1 MTGKEDSVLK
11 TKLLWSLFLLLLA
24 ICPAVAWAQS
34 FNSSISGTVTDP
46 SGAVVPGVDI
56 TATSVGTKAVS
67 RTVTGQDGL
76 FNFPNLPTGTYEL
89 TASAKGFKEF
99 VQKGIELN
107 INTRA
112 RLDVKLELGAEN
124 QTVEV
129 LADVSQLNF
138 DDPTIKQG
146 VRPEVIAELP
156 LLVGGAIRS
165 SASFVTLMPGVN
177 PGSNQ
182 NPYSTRINGG
192 LTSGDEAVLDGVS
205 MTQGVNGNTGMIS
218 AYADYPWSPE
228 AISEVSVL
236 TSSYDPQYG
245 ATTSGVIMAEI
256 KNGTSSF
263 HGSVYEFLRNTALN
277 ARQFGIPDRPKD
289 IENDFGGNIGGP
301 IKIPWLFDTARKKSF
316 FFVNLEGFKI
326 RGGATTPTLSIPSM
340 KEREGDFSDW
350 VDENGDLIPVYDPAT
365 TRANPN
371 YNPGLPSGPANLQFL
386 RDQFMGCDGNTPN
399 VICASDPRLQNSLAK
414 AWFKYLPTPT
424 FSKALN
430 NYVVPEPIPDT
441 VFADSSLV
449 NVRGDMYWR
458 DVDHFYVSVNYRGS
472 TAANVTE
479 LPPQLSTEGP
489 YVVNYSFV
497 DRFNWTHTFSP
508 KLLNHFAIGYLDTK
522 VIVTSADKPYVDD
535 LPKIPGAVSYDYPPT
550 IGFDD
555 FNAFGNNGG
564 ETGTRPVWI
573 ANDLVTWVKGK
584 HIFKF
589 GGEIRKHGTNGTSE
603 SGQSGNLYFSRL
615 GTGLNEF
622 TSGNALASFL
632 LGQVAYGDYNI
643 QTLQSTYVRFSGY
656 NLHAGDSWKVTP
668 KLTLNFGIRWDL
680 FTPTYEK
687 YDNFSF
693 LDPNGLNPAAGNL
706 PGRLAFA
713 GDQAGDASYGARYP
727 EQLFKTGFAPRIGV
741 AYSVGKDTVVRAGYG
756 IFYSAPIYPGWG
768 GGMSQQGFNA
778 NLGFPSSNY
787 GYTPAFLLA
796 NGFPAI
802 SDSQRPPFIDST
814 FANGTSMGIYRP
826 LDANRL
832 PYAQQWNLTLEH
844 QLTPNI
850 AITAAYVANKGT
862 RLPSRNAAL
871 NALNPS
877 YLSMGASLGDTFES
891 GQTELHGVHIPY
903 DGWVEQMTGCT
914 PTVAQALLPYPQYC
928 DSLQGNNENAG
939 NSTYHSFQ
947 LKVEKRMSQGFYFLG
962 SYTISKLLT
971 DSEGIQIDAATWNG
985 GLGVMSPFERQRNKR
1000 LAVNDVPQVFSLA
1013 LVYEL
1018 PVGRGQRFLNQGGVA
1033 NAVLGGWQ
1041 LSTIV
1046 RATGGVPQYFRS
1058 YSCNVPGEFR
1068 ASCVP
1073 AILEGADPY
1082 AQDKSNFDPNKPLY
1096 NRDAFEPADSF
1107 NFYLG
1112 KGPSATDLRGFNY
1125 YNNDLSLV
1133 KNTRITERVTVQF
1146 RAEFFNVW
1154 NWHMFTSPGGESGL
1168 GSQFQVTNVD
1178 VSSPAF
1184 GMWDGT
1190 VSTPRNIQFGL
1201 KVLF

>member
-1 MTGKEDSVLK
+1 MLK
-11 TKLLWSLFLLLLA
+11 TRVLWSLLLLLLA
-24 ICPAVAWAQS
+24 ICPAGAWAQS
-34 FNSSISGTVTDP
+34 FNSSLSGTVTDA
-46 SGAVVPGVDI
+46 SGAVIPGVDI
-56 TATSVGTKAVS
+56 TITSVQTKAVA

-76 FNFPNLPTGTYEL
+76 FSFPDLATGTYEL
-89 TASAKGFKEF
+89 RASAKGFKEF
-99 VQKGIELN
+99 VQRGIELT

-112 RLDVKLELGAEN
+112 RLDIKMEVGAE
-124 QTVEV
+124 TVSVEV
-129 LADVSQLNF
+129 VADVSQLNF

-146 VRPEVIAELP
+146 IRPEAIADLP

-205 MTQGVNGNTGMIS
+205 LTQGVNGNTGMIS
-218 AYADYPWSPE
+218 AFADYPWSPE

-236 TSSYDPQYG
+236 TSSYEPQYG

-289 IENDFGGNIGGP
+289 IENDYGGNIGGP

-371 YNPGLPSGPANLQFL
+371 YSPDLPSGPNNLQFL
-386 RDQFMGCDGNTPN
+386 RDQFMGCDGKTPN

-424 FSKALN
+424 FSRALN

-472 TAANVTE
+472 TAATVTE
-479 LPPQLSTEGP
+479 LPPQLATEEP
-489 YVVNYSFV
+489 YYTNYSFV
-497 DRFNWTHTFSP
+497 NRFNWSHTFSP
-508 KLLNHFAIGYLDTK
+508 KLLNHFAVGYLDTY
-522 VIVTSADKPYVDD
+522 VITNSADKPYVDD
-535 LPKIPGAVSYDYPPT
+535 LPKIPGAASYDYPPI

-555 FNAFGNNGG
+555 FNSFGQNVGTPH
-564 ETGTRPVWI
+564 ETRPVWI

-584 HIFKF
+584 HTLKF
-589 GGEIRKHGTNGTSE
+589 GGEIRKHGTNGERITN
-603 SGQSGNLYFSRL
+603 QSGTLYFSRL

-632 LGQVAYGDYNI
+632 LGQVSDGNYDI
-643 QTLQSTYVRFSGY
+643 QTLTSTYVRFSGY
-656 NLHAGDSWKVTP
+656 NIHAGDSWKVTP
-668 KLTLNFGIRWDL
+668 KLTLNFGIRWDM
-680 FTPTYEK
+680 FKPTVEK
-687 YDNFSF
+687 YDNLSF
-693 LDPNGLNPAAGNL
+693 LDPNGPNPGAGDR
-706 PGRLAFA
+706 PGRLVFA
-713 GDQAGDASYGARYP
+713 GDKWGAASYGARYP
-727 EQLFKTGFAPRIGV
+727 EQLFKTGFAPRVGI
-741 AYSVGKDTVVRAGYG
+741 AYSVGPNTVVRAGYG
-756 IFYSAPIYPGWG
+756 IFYSAPIYPGWS

-778 NLGFPSSNY
+778 NISFPSSDY
-787 GYTPAFLLA
+787 GYTPAFLLS

-802 SDSQRPPFIDST
+802 SDSQRPPFTDAA
-814 FANGTSMGIYRP
+814 FANGTSVGIYRP
-826 LDANRL
+826 LNANRL
-832 PYAQQWNLTLEH
+832 PYAQQWNLTIEH
-844 QLTPNI
+844 QLTPNM

-877 YLSMGASLGDTFES
+877 LLSMGAKLGDTFEP
-891 GQTELHGVHIPY
+891 GQTELDGVPIPY
-903 DGWVEQMTGCT
+903 PGWVEQMTGCN

-928 DSLQGNNENAG
+928 DALQGNNENAG

-947 LKVEKRMSQGFYFLG
+947 LKVEKRMSQGLYFLG

-971 DSEGIQIDAATWNG
+971 DSEGVQIDAATWNG

-1000 LAVNDVPQVFSLA
+1000 LAINDVPQVFSLA
-1013 LVYEL
+1013 LVYDL
-1018 PVGRGQRFLNQGGVA
+1018 PVGRGQKFMNQGGVV

-1041 LSTIV
+1041 LSTIF

-1068 ASCVP
+1068 AYCVP
-1073 AILEGADPY
+1073 ALLEGADPY

-1112 KGPSATDLRGFNY
+1112 KGPAATDLRGFNY
-1125 YNNDLSLV
+1125 YNNDISLV
-1133 KNTRITERVTVQF
+1133 KNTRLTERVTLQF

-1154 NWHMFTSPGGESGL
+1154 NWHMFTSPGGESGM
-1168 GSQFQVTNVD
+1168 GSAFQVTNVD
-1178 VSSPAF
+1178 VSSPSF

>member
-1 MTGKEDSVLK
+1 MLK
-11 TKLLWSLFLLLLA
+11 GRLLWCLMFMLLA
-24 ICPAVAWAQS
+24 MWPVGAWAQS

-56 TATSVGTKAVS
+56 TITSLETKATS
-67 RTVTGQDGL
+67 RTVTGPDGL
-76 FNFPNLPTGTYEL
+76 FSFPDLPTGAYEL
-89 TASAKGFKEF
+89 KASLKGFKEY
-99 VQKGIELN
+99 VQRGIELT

-112 RLDVKLELGAEN
+112 RLDIRLELGTEA

-129 LADVSQLNF
+129 VADVSQLNF

-146 VRPEVIAELP
+146 VRPEVIEDLP

-165 SASFVTLMPGVN
+165 SASFVVLMPGVN

-205 MTQGVNGNTGMIS
+205 MTQGINGNTGMIS

-256 KNGTSSF
+256 KNGTSQY

-277 ARQFGIPDRPKD
+277 ARQYGIPDRPKD

-316 FFVNLEGFKI
+316 FFVNMEGFTL

-340 KEREGDFSDW
+340 KERQGDFSDW
-350 VDENGDLIPVYDPAT
+350 TDENGSLIPVYDPAT
-365 TRANPN
+365 TRPNPN
-371 YNPGLPSGPANLQFL
+371 YNPALPPGANNLQFL

-399 VICASDPRLQNSLAK
+399 VICASDPRLQNSLAQG
-414 AWFKYLPTPT
+414 WFKYLPTPT
-424 FSKALN
+424 FSGAQY

-441 VFADSSLV
+441 VFADSKLV

-458 DVDHFYVSVNYRGS
+458 DIDHFYVSVNYRGS
-472 TAANVTE
+472 KPASVTE
-479 LPPQLSTEGP
+479 LPPQLATEEP
-489 YVVNYSFV
+489 YYTNYSFV
-497 DRFNWTHTFSP
+497 NRFNWSHTFSP
-508 KLLNHFAIGYLDTK
+508 KLLNHFAIGYLDTY
-522 VIVTSADKPYVDD
+522 VITNSADKPYVDD
-535 LPKIPGAVSYDYPPT
+535 LPKIPGASSYEYPSI

-555 FNAFGNNGG
+555 FNWFGQNVGTPH
-564 ETGTRPVWI
+564 ETRPVWI

-584 HIFKF
+584 HTLKF
-589 GGEIRKHGTNGTSE
+589 GGEIRKHDVNGERVTN
-603 SGQSGNLYFSRL
+603 QSGTVYFSRL
-615 GTGLNEF
+615 GTGLNEI

-632 LGQVAYGDYNI
+632 LGQVDNANYDI
-643 QTLQSTYVRFSGY
+643 QTLTSTYPRFSGY
-656 NLHAGDSWKVTP
+656 NFHAGDTWKVTP
-668 KLTLNFGIRWDL
+668 KLTLSYGIRWDL

-687 YDNFSF
+687 YNNFSF
-693 LDPNGLNPAAGNL
+693 LDPNRPNPEAGNL
-706 PGRLAFA
+706 PGTLAFA
-713 GDQAGDASYGARYP
+713 GDQWGDASYGARYP
-727 EQLFKTGFAPRIGV
+727 EQLFKTGFAPRLGI
-741 AYSVGKDTVVRAGYG
+741 AYSLSEKTVVRAGYG

-778 NLGFPSSNY
+778 NINFSSSNY
-787 GYTPAFLLA
+787 GYTPAFILA

-802 SDSQRPPFIDST
+802 SPSQQPPFITST
-814 FANGTSMGIYRP
+814 FANGNSMGIYRP

-832 PYAQQWNLTLEH
+832 PYAQQWNLTIEH
-844 QLTPNI
+844 QLTPSI
-850 AITAAYVANKGT
+850 AVTAAYVGNKGT
-862 RLPSRNAAL
+862 RLPSRDAAL

-877 YLSMGASLGDTFES
+877 LLSMGPALEDTFEP
-891 GQTELHGVHIPY
+891 GQTELNGVSIPY

-947 LKVEKRMSQGFYFLG
+947 LKVEKRMTGGFYFLG
-962 SYTISKLLT
+962 AYTISKLLT
-971 DSEGIQIDAATWNG
+971 DSEGVQIDAATWNG
-985 GLGVMSPFERQRNKR
+985 GLGVMSPFQRQRNKR
-1000 LAVNDVPQVFSLA
+1000 LAINDVPQVFSLA
-1013 LVYEL
+1013 LVYDL
-1018 PVGRGQRFLNQGGVA
+1018 PVGKGQRFLNQGGVV
-1033 NAVLGGWQ
+1033 NGILGGWQ
-1041 LSTIV
+1041 ISTIF

-1058 YSCNVPGEFR
+1058 YNCNVPGEFR
-1068 ASCVP
+1068 AQCVP
-1073 AILEGADPY
+1073 AILEGANPY

-1096 NRDAFEPADSF
+1096 NRDAFEDPDGF
-1107 NFYLG
+1107 NYYLG
-1112 KGPSATDLRGFNY
+1112 VGPAATDLRGFNY
-1125 YNNDLSLV
+1125 YNNDIALV
-1133 KNTRITERVTVQF
+1133 KNTRITERFTFQF
-1146 RAEFFNVW
+1146 RAEFFNMW
-1154 NWHMFTSPGGESGL
+1154 NWHMFTSPGGEDGM
-1168 GSQFQVTNVD
+1168 GQQFQVTNVD
-1178 VSSPAF
+1178 ISNPSF

-1201 KVLF
+1201 KLLF